1 MIHHTRSS
9 RGLPTT
15 TGNIRDGELCNYHC
29 EALHL
34 RCLVGSYLHLWSSI
48 CFHLLFFVVLFTI
61 FWTFNICFTSE
72 RLEKLDVFSDKS
84 NTSSHSSVFYLS
96 RQFQHIY
103 RHVLVSLLLT
113 LSRRRPMLYR
123 NQSIHLQCKPM
134 DWFLHDMDLC
144 H

>member
-15 TGNIRDGELCNYHC
+15 TGNIRDGELCNYYC

-34 RCLVGSYLHLWSSI
+34 RCLVDVFYI
-48 CFHLLFFVVLFTI
+48 FFVVLFTI
-61 FWTFNICFTSE
+61 FWTFNICFTSD

-84 NTSSHSSVFYLS
+84 NTSSHPSVFYLS

-103 RHVLVSLLLT
+103 RHVLASLLLT

-134 DWFLHDMDLC
+134 GWFLHDMDLC